1 MEKYESGVQQK
12 KIAWIR
18 RKGSKKI
25 LAGSILVG
33 FVTLLVVISIFYTP
47 YDPNAADIYSRGMA
61 PSILT
66 GEGDHLLGTDQLGRD
81 MLSRTMAG
89 GQISL
94 LIAVLTLIG
103 TTAIGVVAGLLSGF
117 FGGAVDAVFSITAD
131 IRNSMPT
138 TLLMIVALA
147 ILGSSIPMMIL
158 LMSLVEWVTI
168 FRTVRARTIVE
179 KNKEYV
185 MAAYCAGSSKR
196 HVIFKYIFPNVVS
209 EVIVLVTLLVSTVVL
224 LEASLSFLGVGVTRP
239 FPSWGR
245 MISDGNAYI
254 DSAWWISSVPAITII
269 IFVMG
274 INFLGGGLQEALK
287 ME

>member
-1 MEKYESGVQQK
+1 MGTYEYKQK

-18 RKGSKKI
+18 RRGSKQI
-25 LAGSILVG
+25 LIGSIMVG
-33 FVTLLVVISIFYTP
+33 AVIMMVVVSLFYTP
-47 YDPNAADIYSRGMA
+47 FDPNATDLFARRAA
-61 PSILT
+61 PSLLT
-66 GEGDHLLGTDQLGRD
+66 GEGTHLLGTDQLGRD

-94 LIAVLTLIG
+94 LIAILTLIG
-103 TTAIGVVAGLLSGF
+103 TTFIGVVAGLLSGF
-117 FGGAVDAVFSITAD
+117 YEGTVDAVFSITAD

-138 TLLMIVALA
+138 TLFIIVALA
-147 ILGSSIPMMIL
+147 VLGSSIPMLIF
-158 LMSLVEWVTI
+158 LMALVEWVTI

-185 MAAYCAGSSKR
+185 LAAYCAGANDK
-196 HVIFKYIFPNVVS
+196 HVIFKYILPNVIS
-209 EVIVLVTLLVSTVVL
+209 EVIVLVTLLVSSIVL

-245 MISDGNAYI
+245 MISDGSDYI
-254 DSAWWISSVPAITII
+254 STAWWISTVPAATII

-274 INFLGGGLQEALK
+274 INFLGDGLQKALK